1 MADSKYHYYLQDH
14 QGNNRVVIDQNGTL
28 EEVNHYYPFGGVFAN
43 STNVQPYKYNGK
55 ELDTKKGL
63 NWYDY
68 GARHYDAAI
77 GRFATVDPMAE
88 KYYSMSPYAYCGN
101 EPISRIDPDGKD
113 WRIQTHYNKDTG
125 KIEYKITVRAALIN
139 NSSNQELDMKKL
151 TELIVNQVNTAYT
164 SSSDDEFVSTIDLQ
178 LRVVNSVDDI
188 KEYEHVLQ
196 IVDQDELTKKSGSVV
211 MAETYESH
219 LDIKVGMKA
228 ISNMLNKDDNRTFAH
243 ELGHSGGLKH
253 RMDVEN
259 LMTQKRIIQNKE
271 GNYLKATQLDHSQIR
286 AIRDNYIHNKLN
298 RHISDWRQIIKN
310 EIMNK

>member
-1 MADSKYHYYLQDH
+1 
-14 QGNNRVVIDQNGTL
+14 
-28 EEVNHYYPFGGVFAN
+28 
-43 STNVQPYKYNGK
+43 
-55 ELDTKKGL
+55 
-63 NWYDY
+63 
-68 GARHYDAAI
+68 
-77 GRFATVDPMAE
+77 
-88 KYYSMSPYAYCGN
+88 
-101 EPISRIDPDGKD
+101 
-113 WRIQTHYNKDTG
+113 
-125 KIEYKITVRAALIN
+125 
-139 NSSNQELDMKKL
+139 MKKL

-178 LRVVNSVDDI
+178 LRAVNSVDDI

-253 RMDVEN
+253 RMDVGN
-259 LMTQKRIIQNKE
+259 LMTQKRIIQEKE

-298 RHISDWRQIIKN
+298 RHISDWRQIMKN